1 MDYVIIK
8 WLHVISS
15 TILFGAGVGSA
26 FHLFA
31 STLRRGTQGAA
42 ASTRNVV
49 LADWLFTLPSAIFQ
63 LASGLWLVHKLK
75 LPLSTPWIAVSLALY
90 AIAIGCW
97 LPVLWLQLRM
107 RDHAVAAAERGAELP
122 RAYWALFAWW
132 VGLGFAGFFAFIG
145 IFWLMVAKS
154 VPFA

>member
-1 MDYVIIK
+1 MDYVVVK

-31 STLRRGTQGAA
+31 STLRRGTHGAA

-63 LASGLWLVHKLK
+63 LASGLWLVHRLN
-75 LPLSTPWIAVSLALY
+75 LPFSTPWIAASLALY
-90 AIAIGCW
+90 AVAIGCW
-97 LPVLWLQLRM
+97 LPVLWIQLRL
-107 RDHAVAAAERGAELP
+107 RDHAVAAAGRNAELP
-122 RAYWALFAWW
+122 QGYWRLFAWW
-132 VGLGFAGFFAFIG
+132 VGLGFAGFFAFIA
-145 IFWLMVAKS
+145 IFWLMVAKT
-154 VPFA
+154 VPFT